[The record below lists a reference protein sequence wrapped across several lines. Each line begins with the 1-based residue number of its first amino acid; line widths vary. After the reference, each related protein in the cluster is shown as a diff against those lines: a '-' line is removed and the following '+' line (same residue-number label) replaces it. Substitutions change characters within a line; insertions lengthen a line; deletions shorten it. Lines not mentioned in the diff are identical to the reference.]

1 MIGFLIAAYDLAEIV
16 AKPVFGALA
25 DRQGMKRTM
34 QLGIVVFIAASLL
47 YLIIDSRW
55 LLLVRFLQG
64 AGAAALSAVSLAMVG
79 VYFQD
84 QRGRAFGVYNA
95 LKGAGYVVSPLVG
108 GLIVARRSFSG
119 VFVVSA
125 AVGVVALFLSLAL
138 PPTPKAATEAGVDDD
153 DDFSLQTFLSVFR
166 EPQLLPWYAA
176 TVVNMFYIG
185 ILFGFL
191 PVRAHALGFT
201 PTHSGLLMSAVSL
214 AYLLVQPLAGAW
226 ADRSSPERTIRIGL
240 LLSGL
245 AVMAVPFERGPV
257 LVATVLLAGLSVGT
271 VWTNTDTLIS
281 TLARQGRLG
290 STMGAAGSFKELG
303 DMVGPI
309 LIGVLSQAFGLA
321 VGFVAC
327 GVVGLCVLAALT
339 KSGGRR
345 AAA

>member
-1 MIGFLIAAYDLAEIV
+1 M
-16 AKPVFGALA
+16 
-25 DRQGMKRTM
+25 
-34 QLGIVVFIAASLL
+34 
-47 YLIIDSRW
+47 DSRW

-79 VYFQD
+79 VYFAD
-84 QRGRAFGVYNA
+84 QRGRAFGVYNS

-125 AVGVVALFLSLAL
+125 AVGVLALFLSLAL
-138 PPTPKAATEAGVDDD
+138 PATPKAATEAGVDDD

-176 TVVNMFYIG
+176 TVVNMFYLG

-226 ADRSSPERTIRIGL
+226 ADRSSPGTHDPDRI
-240 LLSGL
+240 
-245 AVMAVPFERGPV
+245 AA
-257 LVATVLLAGLSVGT
+257 
-271 VWTNTDTLIS
+271 
-281 TLARQGRLG
+281 LG
-290 STMGAAGSFKELG
+290 SRRNGGAIRARPRAGG
-303 DMVGPI
+303 DRAARWPVGRHRLDQHRHVDQHARTARDGWDPRWERPARSRSSATWSDRFSS
-309 LIGVLSQAFGLA
+309 GTYRRHSASPWDSWPAAWWVCAFWPSSRNQAA
-321 VGFVAC
+321 ASC
-327 GVVGLCVLAALT
+327 CIALT
-339 KSGGRR
+339 VARVF
-345 AAA
+345 